1 MTGRRA
7 CRDRGAWTTT
17 APDAPDLVAFPGHLV
32 PPYRPHPDET
42 IRRRRLTALGSVVV
56 LVVLVLVLAGVGPF
70 ADVRRGVSAVSGPVG
85 DGISKT
91 VKPFDNLF
99 GWIDDTIT
107 AKGKVDDV
115 RKERDQFRDLAI
127 QGQAAAAQNPQL
139 LGLQTMDRQP
149 VDLSHYGPV
158 TARVLARSPTLSY
171 TKITIS
177 KGSVDG
183 LKVDQPVIAADGS
196 GADDHGLIGKVES
209 VGPSSAVV
217 RLLTN
222 ATMGVGAKTADGD
235 PAGTLVA
242 SSGNPRDLELQQVPT
257 KSDVRQNTLI
267 VTEGTTSARSDIRSI
282 YPPELQIGR
291 ISRIDDEGS
300 IDQAPHVQLLVNPRR
315 VQYVQVLTKP
325 YNGNR

>member
-1 MTGRRA
+1 VAADHRPRRP
-7 CRDRGAWTTT
+7 RN
-17 APDAPDLVAFPGHLV
+17 VPGFV
-32 PPYRPHPDET
+32 PARRPHPDET
-42 IRRRRLTALGSVVV
+42 IRRRRRAALGVVVV
-56 LVVLVLVLAGVGPF
+56 LVLLILVAASVGPF
-70 ADVRRGVSAVSGPVG
+70 ADVRRGISAVSGPVG
-85 DGISKT
+85 DGFSKT
-91 VKPFDNLF
+91 VKPFSNLF

-127 QGQAAAAQNPQL
+127 QGAAAAAQNPQL

-149 VDLSHYGPV
+149 VDLSPYKPV

-177 KGSVDG
+177 KGAADG
-183 LKVDQPVIAADGS
+183 IKADQPVIAADGS
-196 GADDHGLIGKVES
+196 GADDHGLIGKVQS
-209 VGPSSAVV
+209 VRDDSAVV

-267 VTEGTTSARSDIRSI
+267 VTEGTTSKRSEIESI

-291 ISRIDDEGS
+291 VSRIDDEGS

-315 VQYVQVLTKP
+315 VQYVQVLTRR

>member
-1 MTGRRA
+1 
-7 CRDRGAWTTT
+7 
-17 APDAPDLVAFPGHLV
+17 V
-32 PPYRPHPDET
+32 PAYRPHPDET
-42 IRRRRLTALGSVVV
+42 IRRRRLTALGAVVV
-56 LVVLVLVLAGVGPF
+56 LVAVIVVAAGIGPF
-70 ADVRRGVSAVSGPVG
+70 ADVRRGISAVSGPIG

-115 RKERDQFRDLAI
+115 RKERDQYRDLAI
-127 QGQAAAAQNPQL
+127 RGQAAAAQNPQL

-149 VDLSHYGPV
+149 VDLTPYKPV

-171 TKITIS
+171 TKITI
-177 KGSVDG
+177 GRGATDG
-183 LKVDQPVIAADGS
+183 IKVDQPVIAADGS
-196 GADDHGLIGKVES
+196 GADDHGLIGKIEK
-209 VGPSSAVV
+209 VGDDSAVV

-222 ATMGVGAKTADGD
+222 ATIGVGAKTADGD
-235 PAGTLVA
+235 SAGTLVA
-242 SSGNPRDLELQQVPT
+242 GSGNPRDLELQQVPT

-267 VTEGTTSARSDIRSI
+267 VTEGTTSKRAAIESI

-291 ISRIDDEGS
+291 VSRIDDEGT
-300 IDQAPHVQLLVNPRR
+300 IDQSPHVQLLVNPRH
-315 VQYVQVLTKP
+315 VQYVQVLTKR

>member
-1 MTGRRA
+1 
-7 CRDRGAWTTT
+7 
-17 APDAPDLVAFPGHLV
+17 V
-32 PPYRPHPDET
+32 PALRTHPDET
-42 IRRRRLTALGSVVV
+42 IRRRRRAALGVV
-56 LVVLVLVLAGVGPF
+56 VVLVLVIVVASGVGPF
-70 ADVRRGVSAVSGPVG
+70 ADVRRGISAVSGPIG
-85 DGISKT
+85 DGAAKT

-115 RKERDQFRDLAI
+115 RKERDQYRDLAI
-127 QGQAAAAQNPQL
+127 QGAAAAAQNPQL

-149 VDLSHYGPV
+149 VDLSPYKPV

-171 TKITIS
+171 TKITIA
-177 KGSVDG
+177 KGAG
-183 LKVDQPVIAADGS
+183 AGIKVDQPVIAADGS
-196 GADDHGLIGKVES
+196 GADDHGLIGKIVS
-209 VGPSSAVV
+209 VNDDSAVV

-235 PAGTLVA
+235 SAGTLVA

-267 VTEGTTSARSDIRSI
+267 VTEGTTSKRSDIESI

-291 ISRIDDEGS
+291 VSRIDDEGS

-315 VQYVQVLTKP
+315 VQYVQVLTKR

>member
-1 MTGRRA
+1 MPARR
-7 CRDRGAWTTT
+7 T
-17 APDAPDLVAFPGHLV
+17 
-32 PPYRPHPDET
+32 HPDET
-42 IRRRRLTALGSVVV
+42 IRRRRRAALGVVVV
-56 LVVLVLVLAGVGPF
+56 LVLLIVVASGIGPF
-70 ADVRRGVSAVSGPVG
+70 ADVRRGISAVSGPVG
-85 DGISKT
+85 DGASKT
-91 VKPFDNLF
+91 VKPISNLF

-115 RKERDQFRDLAI
+115 RKERDQFRDVAI
-127 QGQAAAAQNPQL
+127 QGAAAAAQNPQL

-149 VDLSHYGPV
+149 VDLSPYKPV

-177 KGSVDG
+177 KGAGDG
-183 LKVDQPVIAADGS
+183 IKVDQPVIAADGS
-196 GADDHGLIGKVES
+196 GADDHGLIGKVQS
-209 VGPSSAVV
+209 VGETSAVV

-222 ATMGVGAKTADGD
+222 STMGVGAKTADGD
-235 PAGTLVA
+235 SAGTLVA

-267 VTEGTTSARSDIRSI
+267 VTEGTTSKRSEIASI

-291 ISRIDDEGS
+291 VSRIDDEGS
-300 IDQAPHVQLLVNPRR
+300 IDQTPHVQLLVNPRR
-315 VQYVQVLTKP
+315 VQYVQVLTRA